1 MCRDRITDRY
11 QPTGGSTLAL
21 DRDGR
26 TGRVKVLLDAN
37 ALMMPAQFQIDLFD
51 ELRNILGGFEPIV
64 LSSVMHEL
72 DGLTRAKGRH
82 GAAARLG
89 LTLGEKCTIAECEDT
104 QAGSGTVDAQVIEYA
119 VQNGCLVV
127 TNDRH
132 VRDELFARGIGVIS
146 MRKQKKLELLR
157 R

>member
-1 MCRDRITDRY
+1 MR
-11 QPTGGSTLAL
+11 
-21 DRDGR
+21 
-26 TGRVKVLLDAN
+26 VLLDAN

-64 LSSVMHEL
+64 LQSVIREL
-72 DGLTRAKGRH
+72 EGLTRAKGRH

-89 LTLGEKCTIAECEDT
+89 LTLGEQCTIAADKNES
-104 QAGSGTVDAQVIEYA
+104 AGSVDAQVIDYA
-119 VQNGCLVV
+119 VRHNCVVV
-127 TNDRH
+127 TNDRG
-132 VRDELFARGIGVIS
+132 VRDELFAHGIGVIS